1 MITKHILNG
10 SIALLSIVAAL
21 SVAAEE
27 PEPKSSSHRPAIRQG
42 KKAEKPTH
50 YREARSYGTKRDT
63 DPPRY
68 VRRLSDT
75 GIERLEQYDWLDVGL
90 DFRFRYEYRD
100 DDARR
105 PRPGLDEL
113 QLLRTRAFIK
123 VREKLDPFRFAL
135 EYEDARRYGSNY
147 PRDDRDVNEFEFIQ
161 AYAELYFRDALGF
174 DPLGNERPLSIRAGR
189 MAFEFVDRRLIAN
202 NQWRNTTNNFQG
214 FRLTL
219 GQEANDW
226 QLDLLAVQPLER
238 LKYKIDE
245 PKDGQWF
252 YAAIGHWRAWSDVI
266 TLEPYFLSLQ
276 QDSRS
281 GVPGRSVH
289 SLALRGYG
297 LFGGTG
303 FDYDFDAV
311 YQFGRNGPEQHRAF
325 GFTGE
330 IGYTFNHAWKP
341 RLSAFYGYAS
351 GDRDP
356 ADRKDQRF
364 ERYFGFGR
372 PWSANDYIDWSNI
385 STPKARLE
393 VQPSKNLRV
402 DAGYSFYWLASD
414 KDRWSNANLRDKKGN
429 SGNFI
434 GHEFD
439 IRARYALSSKIETT
453 VGYAHFT
460 PGNFTRNTGKRDN
473 TDFLYLEI
481 SVSAF

>member
-1 MITKHILNG
+1 MFKKSTLTG
-10 SIALLSIVAAL
+10 SIALLSAVVALA
-21 SVAAEE
+21 AAENAQTK
-27 PEPKSSSHRPAIRQG
+27 PGSRGAPVRPKSTAG
-42 KKAEKPTH
+42 KSTF

-75 GIERLEQYDWLDVGL
+75 GTERLKQYDWLDVGL
-90 DFRFRYEYRD
+90 DFRYRYEYRD

-105 PRPGLDEL
+105 PRPGLDDL
-113 QLLRTRAFIK
+113 HLLRTRAFLK
-123 VREKLDPFRFAL
+123 VREKLDPFRFAV
-135 EYEDARRYGSNY
+135 EFEDSRRYGSEY

-161 AYAELYFRDALGF
+161 AYAELHFPDALGS

-189 MAFEFVDRRLIAN
+189 MAFEFLDRRLIAN
-202 NQWRNTTNNFQG
+202 NQWRNTTNTFQG

-219 GQEANDW
+219 GQDANDW
-226 QLDLLAVQPLER
+226 QLDLLALQPLER
-238 LKYKIDE
+238 LKYEFDE

-252 YAAIGHWRAWSDVI
+252 YAAIGHWRGWSDII

-276 QDSRS
+276 QDTLA
-281 GVPGRSVH
+281 GLPGRSIH

-297 LFGGTG
+297 LFGDTG

-330 IGYTFNHAWKP
+330 IGYTFAHAWQP
-341 RLSAFYGYAS
+341 RVSAFYGYAS

-356 ADRKDQRF
+356 GDQKDQRF

-385 STPKARLE
+385 STPKVRLE
-393 VQPSKNLRV
+393 IQPGKNLRV

-414 KDRWSNANLRDKKGN
+414 TDRWSNANLRDKKGN

-439 IRARYALSSKIETT
+439 IRARYAISSKVEAIA
-453 VGYAHFT
+453 GYAHFT
-460 PGNFTRNTGKRDN
+460 PGEFTRKTGKPDD
-473 TDFLYLEI
+473 TDFAYLEI